1 MNTTTA
7 GPRMEWNGITH
18 RVVSMTPE
26 IAADLLRR
34 NSNNRPIRDVITNNY
49 LADMRAGKWKYAG
62 DPIRLDEDGTLLDGQ
77 HRLTAMAAMPSGWSA
92 PVLLIEGLPTSAQLV
107 MDQGRKRSP
116 GQQLHLLGYANA
128 HYLAGTVRVLI
139 EWRDGLMFRDTSQQ
153 AVVTTARIQEFVEAN
168 PHIAVLVNEARQ
180 RVISCYMTPSVVAAF
195 YIEAASIDKEIA
207 DEFITQLA
215 EGTGLEP
222 GSPILALR
230 ERAIR
235 GKAERRKDSERNQLG
250 LLIRTWNLHWGG
262 QTVTRMQL
270 PKGGTFTADTF
281 PTMLR

>member
-1 MNTTTA
+1 
-7 GPRMEWNGITH
+7 MEWNGITH

-62 DPIRLDEDGTLLDGQ
+62 DPIRFAEDGTLLDGQ

-92 PVLLIEGLPTSAQLV
+92 PVLLIEGLPASAQLV

-128 HYLAGTVRVLI
+128 HHLASAVRVLI
-139 EWRDGLMFRDTSQQ
+139 EWRDGIMFRDNHQSAAVTS
-153 AVVTTARIQEFVEAN
+153 ARIQEFVEAN
-168 PHIAVLVNEARQ
+168 PHIPLLVNEARN
-180 RVISCYMTPSVVAAF
+180 RVTSCYMTPSVVAAF
-195 YIEAASIDKEIA
+195 YIEAASIDKEMA
-207 DEFITQLA
+207 DEFLTQLA
-215 EGTGLEP
+215 EGTGLKP

-235 GKAERRKDSERNQLG
+235 GKAERRKDSDRNQLG
-250 LLIRTWNLHWGG
+250 LLIRAWNMHWDGK
-262 QTVTRMQL
+262 TVARMQL

>member
-1 MNTTTA
+1 
-7 GPRMEWNGITH
+7 MEWNGITH

-49 LADMRAGKWKYAG
+49 LSDMRAGKWKYAG
-62 DPIRLDEDGTLLDGQ
+62 DPIRFAEDGTLLDGQ
-77 HRLTAMAAMPSGWSA
+77 HRLTAIAAMPSGWSTQ
-92 PVLLIEGLPTSAQLV
+92 VLLIEGLPTSAQLV

-128 HYLAGTVRVLI
+128 HYLAGTVRTLI
-139 EWRDGLMFRDTSQQ
+139 EWRNGLMFRDSSQKS
-153 AVVTTARIQEFVEAN
+153 VVTTSRIQEFVEEN
-168 PHIAVLVNEARQ
+168 PHIPPLVNEARQ

-195 YIEAASIDKEIA
+195 YIEAASIDKEMA
-207 DEFITQLA
+207 DEFLTQLA
-215 EGTGLEP
+215 EGTGLKP

-235 GKAERRKDSERNQLG
+235 GKAERRKDSDRNQLG
-250 LLIRTWNLHWGG
+250 LLIRAWNQHLSG
-262 QTVTRMQL
+262 QTVTKMQL

>member
-1 MNTTTA
+1 
-7 GPRMEWNGITH
+7 MEWNGITH

-49 LADMRAGKWKYAG
+49 LADMRSGKWKYAG
-62 DPIRLDEDGTLLDGQ
+62 DPIRFAEDGTLLDGQ

-128 HYLAGTVRVLI
+128 HYLAGTARMLI
-139 EWRDGLMFRDTSQQ
+139 EWRDGIMFRDTSQKS
-153 AVVTTARIQEFVEAN
+153 VVTAARIQEFVEEN
-168 PHIAVLVNEARQ
+168 PRIPPLVNEARQ
-180 RVISCYMTPSVVAAF
+180 RAISCYMTPSVVAAF
-195 YIEAASIDKEIA
+195 YVEASSIDKEMA
-207 DEFITQLA
+207 DEFLTQLA
-215 EGTGLEP
+215 EGTGLKQ

-235 GKAERRKDSERNQLG
+235 NRADRRKDSDRNQLG
-250 LLIRTWNLHWGG
+250 LLIRAWNLHWDG

-270 PKGGTFTADTF
+270 PRGGTFTADTF

>member
-1 MNTTTA
+1 
-7 GPRMEWNGITH
+7 MEWNGITH

-49 LADMRAGKWKYAG
+49 LADMRSGKWKYAG
-62 DPIRLDEDGTLLDGQ
+62 DPIRLAEDGTLLDGQ

-92 PVLLIEGLPTSAQLV
+92 PVLLIEGLPASAQLV

-116 GQQLHLLGYANA
+116 GQQLHLLGYSNA
-128 HYLAGTVRVLI
+128 HYLAGTARMLI
-139 EWRDGLMFRDTSQQ
+139 EWRDGIMFRDSSQKS
-153 AVVTTARIQEFVEAN
+153 VVTTARIQEFVEAN
-168 PHIAVLVNEARQ
+168 PHIPVLANEARH

-195 YIEAASIDKEIA
+195 YVEAASIDKEIA

-215 EGTGLEP
+215 EGAGLKQ

-235 GKAERRKDSERNQLG
+235 NKTDRRKDTDRNQLG
-250 LLIRTWNLHWGG
+250 LLIRTWNMHWDG

>member
-1 MNTTTA
+1 
-7 GPRMEWNGITH
+7 MEWNGITH

-34 NSNNRPIRDVITNNY
+34 NSNNRPIREVITNNY

-62 DPIRLDEDGTLLDGQ
+62 DPIRLAEDGTLLDGQ

-128 HYLAGTVRVLI
+128 HHLASTVRVLI

-168 PHIAVLVNEARQ
+168 PHIPLLVNEARKL
-180 RVISCYMTPSVVAAF
+180 VVSCYMTPAVVAAF
-195 YIEAASIDKEIA
+195 YIEAASIDKEMA

-215 EGTGLEP
+215 EGTGLKP

-235 GKAERRKDSERNQLG
+235 GKADRRKDSDRNQLG
-250 LLIRTWNLHWGG
+250 LLIRTWNMHWNG

-270 PKGGTFTADTF
+270 PKGGTFTADKF

>member
-18 RVVSMTPE
+18 RVVTMTPE

-49 LADMRAGKWKYAG
+49 LADMRSGKWKYAG
-62 DPIRLDEDGTLLDGQ
+62 DPIRLAEDGSLLDGQ

-92 PVLLIEGLPTSAQLV
+92 PVLLIEGLPTSTQLV
-107 MDQGRKRSP
+107 MDQGRKRNP
-116 GQQLHLLGYANA
+116 GQQLHLLGYVNA
-128 HYLAGTVRVLI
+128 YHLASTVRVLI
-139 EWRDGLMFRDTSQQ
+139 EWRNGLMFRDTSQKS
-153 AVVTTARIQEFVEAN
+153 AVTTSRIQEFVEEN
-168 PHIAVLVNEARQ
+168 PHIPLLINEARQ

-195 YIEAASIDKEIA
+195 HVEAASIDKEIA
-207 DEFITQLA
+207 DEFLTQLA
-215 EGTGLEP
+215 EGVGLEP
-222 GSPILALR
+222 GSPVLALR

-235 GKAERRKDSERNQLG
+235 GKAERRKDSDRNQLG
-250 LLIRTWNLHWGG
+250 LLIRTWNLHWEGG
-262 QTVTRMQL
+262 TVARVQL